1 MRAVEISLIL
11 LIFFSPGCIY
21 VEDGKVAVDLNQFI
35 KEDDS
40 NTATEEDSQKERF
53 DQLKEEYEKTGEV
66 PEELTESEPPT
77 TTQAPRTTKP
87 PVTTSAPRTTRPP
100 VTTKPPQISY
110 KDPTITDVD
119 LTNGFKRTYTWSY
132 GGRDWGMVLN
142 FYDEGYDSYKD
153 RTRKRDY
160 DLFASDPYDDK
171 IIKSL
176 ADFFTDMGESYG
188 LDKYEIPLLAVS
200 FIQSLPYTSD
210 RVTTG
215 HDNYPRFPYE
225 TLYDNGGDC
234 EDTSI
239 LTVAILQE
247 MGYGAVLLE
256 IPNHIAVGVKCSSD
270 FPGYYYNYQGDSYCY
285 LETTAELWDIGQ
297 MPDEYKNQKVIVKP
311 VYKKPY
317 LDVDFTYEYSY
328 NAFDT
333 YVDVDLKVMNYGS
346 EAAKNAK
353 IYVALQTSDTSK
365 VWDSS
370 TSEELTILPE
380 GGYTQKVTNLHAPTG
395 QTFRVY
401 ARVWGDNVISD
412 EMTSGWITWSYN

>member
-1 MRAVEISLIL
+1 MRLWGIVIIIL
-11 LIFFSPGCIY
+11 LFFLIPGCT
-21 VEDGKVAVDLNQFI
+21 E
-35 KEDDS
+35 KEYDYQE
-40 NTATEEDSQKERF
+40 NLTP
-53 DQLKEEYEKTGEV
+53 EYETV
-66 PEELTESEPPT
+66 QTTSPPT
-77 TTQAPRTTKP
+77 TTAPP
-87 PVTTSAPRTTRPP
+87 PVVQSGTCFTSYIIIDGVSYHKGTSMYNEFCDQRATSPPTTTRAPTTSYKTSTT
-100 VTTKPPQISY
+100 
-110 KDPTITDVD
+110 TDAD

-142 FYDEGYDSYKD
+142 FYDETYDSYED
-153 RTRKRDY
+153 RTRQREY

-171 IIKSL
+171 LIKSL

-215 HDNYPRFPYE
+215 YDEYPRFPYE

-256 IPNHIAVGVKCSSD
+256 IPNHMAVGVKCSSD
-270 FPGYYYNYQGDSYCY
+270 VPGYYYNYQGDRYCY
-285 LETTAELWDIGQ
+285 LETTGENWDVGE
-297 MPDEYKNQKVIVKP
+297 MPDEYKNQKVQVIP

-317 LDVDFTYEYSY
+317 LDIDFEYTYRYDNY
-328 NAFDT
+328 DT
-333 YVDVDLKVMNYGS
+333 YVDVDLTVMNYGS
-346 EAAKNAK
+346 EAAKNAI
-353 IYVALQTSDTSK
+353 IYIALQTTDTTK
-365 VWDSS
+365 VWDSI

-380 GGYTQKVTNLHAPTG
+380 GGYTRKVTNLHVPTG
-395 QTFRVY
+395 QAFRVY
-401 ARVWGDNVISD
+401 AVVWGDNIVSD
-412 EMTSGWITWSYN
+412 EAVSGWTTWS